1 MITVSTVRDRAAAEV
16 AKEALTAINIPVE
29 IRLLGKNPYFGS
41 ITAEE
46 WEIRVPEEHE
56 DDALEELDRI
66 GAELEQAVF
75 AEAGVPAPEGVSGED
90 DDLHADEEQPKKL
103 SWALALSLILPFPG
117 GGCMYARANALGL
130 TIFGVW
136 LGLVVGA
143 ILGAHFPYGMQL
155 WIGAKI
161 LDLILSPFCVMRFNR
176 RLADAARS

>member
-1 MITVSTVRDRAAAEV
+1 MITISTVRDRAAAEV
-16 AKEALTAINIPVE
+16 AKEALSAINIPVE

-46 WEIRVPEEHE
+46 WEVRVPEEHE
-56 DDALEELDRI
+56 DAALQELERI

-75 AEAGVPAPEGVSGED
+75 AEAGVPAKEEDD
-90 DDLHADEEQPKKL
+90 DDLHEEQPKKI

-130 TIFGVW
+130 IIFGVW
-136 LGLVVGA
+136 LGITAAA
-143 ILGAHFPYGMQL
+143 IFGFQVPYGMQL

-161 LDLILSPFCVMRFNR
+161 VDLILSPVCVIRFNR
-176 RLADAARS
+176 RLADGARHAK

>member
-1 MITVSTVRDRAAAEV
+1 MITITTVRDRAAAEV
-16 AKEALTAINIPVE
+16 AKEALTAVDIPVE
-29 IRLLGKNPYFGS
+29 IRLLGQNPYFGS

-46 WEIRVPEEHE
+46 WEIRVPEEHQ

-75 AEAGVPAPEGVSGED
+75 AEAGVPAADEE
-90 DDLHADEEQPKKL
+90 DDLHAETPKKV

-117 GGCMYARANALGL
+117 GGCMYARANAIGL
-130 TIFGVW
+130 TIFGLW
-136 LGLVVGA
+136 LGLLVGV

-155 WIGAKI
+155 WMGAKVV
-161 LDLILSPFCVMRFNR
+161 DLILSPICVMRFNR